1 MSRQVKAAAR
11 LDRRVVVKA
20 ILDQRG
26 EALVVTGL
34 GSSAWD
40 CAAAG
45 DHPGTFYM
53 WGGMGGAAMVGLG
66 LALAQPTRRVLV
78 VTGDGEMLMGLG
90 SLATIGV
97 EAPGNLTIAV
107 IDNQHYG
114 ETGMQASHTGRGVDL
129 VGIARATSFRSCT
142 AIQTRAELEA
152 WIPHGYADAGPVF
165 ASIRVGVEPVPLVL
179 PPRDGTY
186 LKHRFR
192 EHVLGAKAHR

>member
-1 MSRQVKAAAR
+1 MSRTQKSSPL
-11 LDRRVVVKA
+11 LDRRAVVKA
-20 ILDQRG
+20 LLDARG
-26 EALVVTGL
+26 DALVVTGL
-34 GSSAWD
+34 GSPAWD
-40 CAAAG
+40 AAAAG

-66 LALAQPTRRVLV
+66 LALAQPKRRVLV

-90 SLATIGV
+90 SLATIGA
-97 EAPGNLTIAV
+97 ERIGNLSIAV

-129 VGIARATSFRSCT
+129 VGIAKAAGFRSCT
-142 AIQTRAELEA
+142 AVQTRAELDA
-152 WIPHGYADAGPVF
+152 WISHGYTDAGPVF
-165 ASIRVGVEPVPLVL
+165 GSIRVDVAPVPLVL